1 MRNKKNTE
9 EVLNLELDF
18 SSKVKIVSDILV
30 SLSQIFILLNPLLD
44 KMLLMEEADVYHKNG
59 TFEKAMQLF
68 GDISSQCKELAKPSI
83 PPEIFK
89 NLRN

>member
-1 MRNKKNTE
+1 MRTKKNFE
-9 EVLNLELDF
+9 DNLNLGLDF
-18 SSKVKIVSDILV
+18 SRKIKILNDILV

-59 TFEKAMQLF
+59 TFGKAMQLF

-83 PPEIFK
+83 PPEKFK